1 MFRNKKNKGFS
12 LTELMV
18 VISILAVLAAVLLPV
33 FSAAKRSAKS
43 VSASSKQVQ
52 IVKSLWL
59 YAADDNDRL
68 PTAASNVMSFDINN
82 GIAPGSP
89 YDLFTSMQ
97 PITTPLYPYTK
108 SREIFQITSCQTVTD
123 IRFKASCEF
132 AFRYDD
138 IAGIFGVSTGLR
150 PNSSWAIMADGKPDN
165 ESDPSNGLINC
176 TFLDSHGKKMP
187 RLECLSMFT
196 EWP

>member
-1 MFRNKKNKGFS
+1 MVRKTNKGFS

-18 VISILAVLAAVLLPV
+18 VITILSILAAILFPV
-33 FSAAKRSAKS
+33 FNAAKKSAKS
-43 VSASSKQVQ
+43 TSAASKQIQ

-59 YAADDNDRL
+59 YAADDNDCL
-68 PTAASNVMSFDINN
+68 PTAASNSMSFDINN

-89 YDLFTSMQ
+89 YDKFTSMQ

-108 SREIFQITSCQTVTD
+108 SREIFQLVGCGAVTD
-123 IRFKASCEF
+123 IRLKASCEF

-138 IAGIFGVSTGLR
+138 IAGIFGASTGLR
-150 PNSSWAIMADGKPDN
+150 PNSSWAIIADAKPDN

-176 TFLDSHGKKMP
+176 TFLDSHSKKFP

-196 EWP
+196 DWP